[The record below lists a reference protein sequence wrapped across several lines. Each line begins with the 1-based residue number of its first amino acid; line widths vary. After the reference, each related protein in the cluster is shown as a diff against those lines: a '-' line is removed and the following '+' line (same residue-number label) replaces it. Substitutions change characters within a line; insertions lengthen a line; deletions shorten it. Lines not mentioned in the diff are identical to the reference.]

1 MRKLYHY
8 WLCPFSRKIRILLAE
23 KKLFFELVV
32 IKPWEPNSS
41 FLSLN
46 PEGLPPV
53 LTDDDGKNI
62 ANAYSISEYVEEVYF
77 EPSFLGKVSTQRAEV
92 RRLVAWFDEKFNGEV
107 THNLVYEKV
116 LRRKMGQGGPDSTA
130 IRVGNAN
137 IHDHLEYI
145 SWLCDRRK
153 WLAGNEFS
161 LADISAAAH
170 LSCIDY
176 LGDVP
181 WEKHS
186 AAKLWYV
193 RVKSR
198 PSFRDI
204 LNDMVPALTPPVHY
218 KDLDF

>member
-8 WLCPFSRKIRILLAE
+8 WVCPFSRKIRILLAE
-23 KKLFFELVV
+23 KKLSFESVV
-32 IKPWEPNSS
+32 IKPWDVPAS
-41 FLSLN
+41 FLGLN

-62 ANAYSISEYVEEVYF
+62 ANAYPISEYLNEVYF
-77 EPSFLGKVSTQRAEV
+77 EPSLLGETSAQRAEV

-116 LRRKMGQGGPDSTA
+116 LRRKMGQGGPDSAA
-130 IRVGNAN
+130 IRIGNAN

-145 SWLCDRRK
+145 AWLCDRRK
-153 WLAGNEFS
+153 WLGGDEFS
-161 LADISAAAH
+161 LADITAAAH

-176 LGDVP
+176 LNDVP

-186 AAKLWYV
+186 AAKLWYA

-204 LNDMVPALTPPVHY
+204 LSDVVPGLSPAPHY
-218 KDLDF
+218 TDLDF

>member
-23 KKLFFELVV
+23 KKLNFELIM
-32 IKPWEPNSS
+32 IKPWEPNPS
-41 FLSLN
+41 FLPLN

-62 ANAYSISEYVEEVYF
+62 ANSYPIAEYLEEIYL
-77 EPSFLGKVSTQRAEV
+77 EPSLLGKTSSPRAEV

-116 LRRKMGQGGPDSTA
+116 LRRKMGQGGPDSAA
-130 IRVGNAN
+130 IRIGNTN

-153 WLAGNEFS
+153 WLAGDEFS
-161 LADISAAAH
+161 LADITAAAH

-181 WEKHS
+181 WDKHPVT
-186 AAKLWYV
+186 KLWYA

-198 PSFRDI
+198 PSFRAI
-204 LNDMVPALTPPVHY
+204 LNDVVPGLSPPSHY
-218 KDLDF
+218 TNLDF